1 MTGPPACLSALSASS
16 MSSRVL
22 IIGKDGRTEAIA
34 EACARSDAKPEL
46 YVFSE
51 MPIPGLLEKARQV
64 FIGSLTDVDR
74 LAEIVAD
81 VDPDLAIIG
90 PEQPLQAGFADALV
104 RLGVPAFG
112 PSQRLAAIETS
123 KSWARELL
131 ARNNIPGNPEHRLF
145 RDESDLY
152 GYIKALGS
160 FVVKPDGL
168 TGGKGVRVLGDH
180 FATIDEGYAYALS
193 VLRESGR
200 VQIEQK
206 LEGQEF
212 SLQTITDGETVI
224 HCPLVQ
230 DHKRAFEGDRG
241 PNTGGMGSYSCAD
254 FGLPF
259 LEAKDI
265 ADAQAINQEVIE
277 ALARETGERYKGVL
291 YGGFIATRDGISL
304 IEYNARFGD
313 PEVMNILPLLDSD
326 FVELCSAVAAGR
338 LADVECRF
346 APMATVCKYVVP
358 AGYPDDAT
366 DDQEIVV
373 PADIGHSMHA
383 RWYWAASKARD
394 GRTLMSTSRAGAVVG
409 IGETLADAE
418 RIAERATLTICG
430 PVRHRADIGRPE
442 VIEARCQ
449 HMRRLRA
456 GTASIV

>member
-1 MTGPPACLSALSASS
+1 MPRLFPLI
-16 MSSRVL
+16 SRLL
-22 IIGKDGRTEAIA
+22 IIGKDGRTDALV
-34 EACARSDAKPEL
+34 EACARANAKLEI
-46 YVFSE
+46 YAFSE
-51 MPIPGLLEKARQV
+51 MPIPGLIEKCRQV
-64 FIGSLTDVDR
+64 FIGSLTDIDR
-74 LAEIVAD
+74 LSEIVAA
-81 VDPDLAIIG
+81 VEPDLAIIG
-90 PEQPLQAGFADALV
+90 PEEPLQAGFVDTLEQ
-104 RLGVPAFG
+104 LGVLTFG

-131 ARNNIPGNPEHRLF
+131 DRNGIPGNPEHRLF
-145 RDESDLY
+145 HNEADLY
-152 GYIKALGS
+152 GYMKDVGA

-180 FATIDEGYAYALS
+180 FETIDEGHEYAVS
-193 VLRESGR
+193 VLRESGS

-212 SLQTITDGETVI
+212 SLQTITDGEEVI

-230 DHKRAFEGDRG
+230 DHKRAYDGDHG

-259 LEAKDI
+259 LEEGEEAE
-265 ADAQAINQEVIE
+265 ARAINERVIE
-277 ALARETGERYKGVL
+277 ALAQETGERYKGVL
-291 YGGFIATRDGISL
+291 YGGFIATGDGVSL

-313 PEVMNILPLLDSD
+313 PEVMNVLPLLNAD
-326 FVELCSAVAAGR
+326 FVDLCAAAAVGR
-338 LADVECRF
+338 LAEVDWSF

-358 AGYPDDAT
+358 EGYPVDKT

-373 PADIGHSMHA
+373 PADLGRSGRA
-383 RWYWAASKARD
+383 RWYWAASKAHD

-418 RIAERATLTICG
+418 GVAEEAAQTIGG
-430 PVRHRADIGRPE
+430 PVRHRADIGRAE

-456 GTASIV
+456 ETTAFVQRN